1 MKNKNL
7 KQILG
12 KKKANWLQAQILC
25 LLCLSVFAFPL
36 QAQDK
41 EQEST
46 LDTITVKAARSKQK
60 VFDLPGMNS
69 VIELDSPSLVFPS
82 TLSDIFASQPWLDFT
97 KSARR
102 NGQVPVMRGYRGDAI
117 TVLFDGVRQN
127 FEAQHDGKFFID
139 PSLLKRVEVLRG
151 SNSALY
157 GSGGLGGVIAFE
169 TKDAADL
176 LKPGENFG
184 VLLSSGYQSVNNE
197 YLESLALFGRT
208 KTLDILAS
216 YSWRTSDDIRLPT
229 TEELPADD
237 RLHSGLFK
245 MGWSLSEHHTLRL
258 GFQGYHNN
266 ALEPNEPQGLRP
278 DLAVLAATVDKD
290 TASYT
295 TRLGYEYAD
304 PQQAWLQFKSQFYST
319 QTQVKEK
326 FTRDVVVAGP
336 PIGMSMM
343 PSMTVE
349 AQEGDA
355 LLRKLD
361 TLGANFDFQSSFGK
375 KGALSSTFSYGLEY
389 YSDTQEGSDSG
400 AMNQER
406 GGVPDAE
413 ADYMGIYL
421 QNELN
426 LASPVG
432 EFLFI
437 PGVRY
442 DKYSSSHKQSTN
454 QEELKNEDEE
464 TSAKFG
470 LSYKPLKWFM
480 LFGNYG
486 EAFRAPSLTEIYVS
500 GTHFRIPR
508 TDLPDDPSTF
518 PPCRAPACT
527 SFLPGGAN
535 EFKPSPDLGPERSV
549 NTEGGLGFQ
558 FKDLFLK
565 EDALK
570 LKGSYFDIKSKDYI
584 DQSVDVKRSPT
595 IQVVTGPPGT
605 PPTTVKEGMMCCGT
619 TTSKNVPKAQLWGWE
634 AELNY
639 DSSRIALAL
648 AYSYING
655 VVREGK
661 EEGEKGNFLGNL
673 TPDKYT
679 GDLALKVPEIASVF
693 GVRVH
698 IAKKHDR
705 VAPATNDP
713 TTRED
718 ESAGA
723 NEAAMREAYT
733 IYDLYYQLRPQSFLE
748 GLVLK
753 LGVDNIG
760 NREYSRIYAGSLE
773 AGVNYKGSLS
783 YQW

>member
-1 MKNKNL
+1 MKNRNL
-7 KQILG
+7 EQIKR
-12 KKKANWLQAQILC
+12 KKKAKGLHGRLLT
-25 LLCLSVFAFPL
+25 LLCLSLLAFPL

-41 EQEST
+41 AQEST

-102 NGQVPVMRGYRGDAI
+102 NGQVPVMRAYSGDAI

-151 SNSALY
+151 PNSALY

-169 TKDAADL
+169 TKDAVDL

-184 VLLSSGYQSVNNE
+184 LLLSSGYQSVNNE

-208 KTLDILAS
+208 KTIDILAS
-216 YSWRTSDDIRLPT
+216 YSWRTSDNIRLPT
-229 TEELPADD
+229 AEELPADD

-245 MGWSLSEHHTLRL
+245 MGWSPSEHHTLRL

-266 ALEPNEPQGLRP
+266 AIEPNEPQGLRP
-278 DLAVLAATVDKD
+278 DLAVLAASVDKD

-304 PQQAWLQFKSQFYST
+304 PQQAWLRFKSQFYST

-326 FTRDVVVAGP
+326 FTEDVFDA
-336 PIGMSMM
+336 M
-343 PSMTVE
+343 SMTVE

-442 DKYSSSHKQSTN
+442 DKYSSSHKQSVN

-470 LSYKPLKWFM
+470 LSYKPVKWFM

-508 TDLPDDPSTF
+508 TDLPDNPMSSL
-518 PPCRAPACT
+518 PCLAPACT
-527 SFLPGGAN
+527 AFLPGGN
-535 EFKPSPDLGPERSV
+535 NVFETNSGLKPERSV
-549 NTEGGLGFQ
+549 NREGGLGFQ

-570 LKGSYFDIKSKDYI
+570 LKASYFDIKSEDYI
-584 DQSVDVKRSPT
+584 DQSVDVIRSPT
-595 IQVVTGPPGT
+595 VDVVMGPPGT
-605 PPTTVKEGMMCCGT
+605 PPTRVTEGKCCGT
-619 TTSKNVPKAQLWGWE
+619 TETVNVPKAQLWGWE

-639 DSSRIALAL
+639 DSSRVALAL

-661 EEGEKGNFLGNL
+661 DEGEKGNFLENL

-679 GDLALKVPEIASVF
+679 GDIALKAPEIASVF
-693 GVRVH
+693 GMRVH

-733 IYDLYYQLRPQSFLE
+733 IYDLYYQFRPQSFLE
-748 GLVLK
+748 GLLLK